1 VGRDSSVVV
10 SLTWGCS
17 SCLNRFLIVSNIP
30 MDVVDN
36 DGLNAFWEGI
46 INGMNVIG
54 VEGFGKKG

>member
-1 VGRDSSVVV
+1 
-10 SLTWGCS
+10 
-17 SCLNRFLIVSNIP
+17 